1 MPAAGWRAVVGG
13 VKARALEND
22 PNRLVHLA
30 QRLLRALRAARQRW
44 IAEFL
49 LSVKLYTAIFASVS
63 VYWHKNPSAKS

>member
-1 MPAAGWRAVVGG
+1 MVGG
-13 VKARALEND
+13 IEAGAFENN

-30 QRLLRALRAARQRW
+30 QRLFRALRAARQQW